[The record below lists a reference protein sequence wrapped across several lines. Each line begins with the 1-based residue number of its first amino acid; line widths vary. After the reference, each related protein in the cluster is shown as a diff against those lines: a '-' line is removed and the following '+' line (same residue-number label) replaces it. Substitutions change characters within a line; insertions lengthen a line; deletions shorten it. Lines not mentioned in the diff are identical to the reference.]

1 MSGFKK
7 KTNKYTKETQI
18 AENFGMVENITSFIL
33 SVTKKGP
40 CQGLCNLGFNP
51 FFRRGL

>member
-18 AENFGMVENITSFIL
+18 AENFGMVEMAFSKIYL
-33 SVTKKGP
+33 
-40 CQGLCNLGFNP
+40 
-51 FFRRGL
+51 